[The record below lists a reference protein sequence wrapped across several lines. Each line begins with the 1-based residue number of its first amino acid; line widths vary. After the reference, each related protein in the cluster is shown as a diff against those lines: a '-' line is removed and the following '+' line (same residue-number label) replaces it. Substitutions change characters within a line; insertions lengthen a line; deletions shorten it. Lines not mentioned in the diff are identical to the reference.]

1 MKLRQLEYFLA
12 VVENGSFSRASA
24 ELHVAQP
31 ALSQQVRKLEQEL
44 GVELLTRGPR
54 GVVANE
60 RGKILALDTRQLL
73 YDLERMGDRVRGP
86 DSQPKGR
93 VSLGIPSTLNTVLG
107 VPLIERVK
115 RELPLVS
122 LNVVESMSGYILKML
137 RDGDLD
143 LALVCHIEHLP
154 GFSIRKVLIED
165 LYFIAPPDLR
175 LARRRGSGA
184 APGTIE
190 FADLEQFEY
199 TLPGRPHGLRALI
212 KRYAQQSGV
221 RLRIT
226 TDVDALTQ
234 IKRLVSRGV
243 GCSILSH
250 AAVADELQAGSLS
263 ALRIVKPSVQR
274 LTSIAH
280 RADRPLLRAANEV
293 RSHTLAA
300 IRALVLSDDWRAQL
314 LTEGEADR

>member
-1 MKLRQLEYFLA
+1 MKLRQLQYFLA
-12 VVENGSFSRASA
+12 VVENGSFSKASA
-24 ELHVAQP
+24 ELRVAQP

-60 RGKILALDTRQLL
+60 RGETLALDTRKLL
-73 YDLERMGDRVRGP
+73 YDLERMVDKVRGP

-93 VSLGIPSTLNTVLG
+93 VALGIPSTLNNVLG

-122 LNVVESMSGYILKML
+122 LKVVESLSGYILNML
-137 RDGDLD
+137 RDGHLD
-143 LALVCHIEHLP
+143 LALLCHIEQLP

-165 LYFIAPPDLR
+165 LYFVAPPDR
-175 LARRRGSGA
+175 RPARRRGSGA
-184 APGTIE
+184 APETIE
-190 FADLEQFEY
+190 FANLDQFEF
-199 TLPGRPHGLRALI
+199 TLPGHPHGLRALV
-212 KRYAQQSGV
+212 KRYSQQTGV
-221 RLRIT
+221 ELRIT
-226 TDVDALTQ
+226 TEVDAIIQ

-243 GCSILSH
+243 GCSILPH

-280 RADRPLLRAANEV
+280 RADRPLLRAASEV

-314 LTEGEADR
+314 LTEGKGDQ